1 MFITFE
7 GIEGSGK
14 TTQVRQLQSFL
25 EKRGH
30 RCRLTREPGGT
41 AVGEKIRR
49 ILLDPAN
56 RGICPQAE
64 LLLYIADRVQHV
76 TEVIRPWLAEGRVV
90 ICDRF
95 ADASVVYQGV
105 ARGLDAELVD
115 TLHRLVLGE
124 FVPDI
129 TILLDLPAE
138 TGLRRAWERIGAGPA
153 EAAESRFEEEALD
166 FHRRVRQGYLDL
178 ARREPDRFVI
188 VDAGRDPSRVTAD
201 IIAAVAPR
209 LKACRPPAHC
219 ADYREDHRMEPLK

>member
-14 TTQVRQLQSFL
+14 TTQVRELRSFL
-25 EKRGH
+25 ENRGY

-41 AVGEKIRR
+41 AVGEKIRG

-56 RGICPQAE
+56 RAICPHAE

-76 TEVIRPWLAEGRVV
+76 TEVIRPALAEGRVV

-105 ARGLDAELVD
+105 ARDLDAELVVA
-115 TLHRLVLGE
+115 LHRLVLGE
-124 FVPDI
+124 LAPDI
-129 TILLDLPAE
+129 TILLDLPVE
-138 TGLRRAWERIGAGPA
+138 TGLRRAWERIHAGPA
-153 EAAESRFEEEALD
+153 EAAESRFEEETLD
-166 FHRRVRQGYLDL
+166 FHRRVWQGYLDL
-178 ARREPDRFVI
+178 ARREFHRFVI
-188 VDAGRDPSRVTAD
+188 IDAERAPSRVTSD

-209 LKACRPPAHC
+209 LEALRHPAHSP
-219 ADYREDHRMEPLK
+219 AERENRRTEPPQ